1 MSTTRRHF
9 IKQGL
14 TGLAGLSLLG
24 LAGCGTDNA
33 NATIGA
39 SQAEPDSG
47 TLSMLFWGSATRDQL
62 TRATFDQFN
71 KQNPNY
77 KITSQFF
84 TFDVYFNKLD
94 ALIASGKAP
103 DLIQMDMRYI
113 AQYVRKRELMDL
125 TEIIYNQTLDL
136 SDFDPLLLSGSKVNN
151 TVYGI
156 PLGGNYQSC
165 FYNADYLEKAGMPL
179 PESWTWD
186 SFMSYTTELTK
197 ALGGTAYATQD
208 ISIDITSFELF
219 IRQHGHEMYT
229 RDGQVNFTQEEAG
242 DWFNYWSKMRDARA
256 CLPYS
261 LQKNLDVSGATQDN
275 SVVQGKAAFMFT
287 LSNLFESSQKA
298 AFAISPQRKLGITTP
313 PTGGAGSSPAM
324 YLKTSQLLSI
334 YANTKYP
341 QTAVK
346 YANFIINDS
355 NAIKTLGIER
365 GIPGSAKGLN
375 LLRPKMTD
383 IQLKVVDYIA
393 KVSASNLTAVKTV
406 LDPPGAAKVQ
416 DLLKSVGNE
425 VAAGSRT
432 VSDGAQ
438 AFYTGAKKVSAG

>member
-14 TGLAGLSLLG
+14 GGLAGLSLLG

-33 NATIGA
+33 NATISA
-39 SQAEPDSG
+39 NQAEPDSG

-94 ALIASGKAP
+94 ALIASGKGP

-136 SDFDPLLLSGSKVNN
+136 SDFDPLLLSSSKVNN

-156 PLGGNYQSC
+156 PLGGNYQST
-165 FYNADYLEKAGMPL
+165 FYNADYLDKAGMQL
-179 PESWTWD
+179 PETWSWD
-186 SFMSYTTELTK
+186 SFMAYCTELTK
-197 ALGGTAYATQD
+197 ALNGTAYATQD

-219 IRQHGHEMYT
+219 IRQRGHEMYT

-242 DWFNYWSKMRDARA
+242 DWFSYWSKMRDARA
-256 CLPYS
+256 CLPHS
-261 LQKNLDVSGATQDN
+261 LQKNLDVSGSTQDN

-298 AFAISPQRKLGITTP
+298 AFAITPQRRLGLTAP
-313 PTGGAGSSPAM
+313 PTGGNGSSPAM
-324 YLKTSQLLSI
+324 YLKPSQLLSI

-341 QTAVK
+341 QTSVK
-346 YANFIINDS
+346 YANFIFNDS

-365 GIPGSAKGLN
+365 GIPGSSKGLN
-375 LLRPKMTD
+375 LLRPKLTD
-383 IQLKVVDYIA
+383 IQTKVVDYIA
-393 KVSASNLTAVKTV
+393 KISASDLSAVKTV

-416 DLLKSVGNE
+416 DLLKSVGNDI
-425 VAAGSRT
+425 AAGNRT